1 MLAGLDALD
10 RDNLGAALDHFDMA
24 VTWPEHLGL
33 GRPYDPEERIEQ
45 YLRGVALR
53 LSGNESEALT
63 AFEAVI
69 AETPRDVLEGE
80 IGANRM
86 DLVAVVALDALGRS
100 DQIRIIPD
108 REEGALAQI
117 ITRVRSAATSGA
129 DVQQALRDASQS
141 SLNLFSDL
149 TGRLIYR
156 ALNLAR

>member
-10 RDNLGAALDHFDMA
+10 RDNPGAALDHFDMA

-53 LSGNESEALT
+53 LSGNESEAVT

-69 AETPRDVLEGE
+69 AGTPRDVLEGE

-86 DLVAVVALDALGRS
+86 DLVAVVAFDALERP
-100 DQIRIIPD
+100 DQIRIVANG
-108 REEGALAQI
+108 EEGVLAQI
-117 ITRVRSAATSGA
+117 INQVRSASTSGA
-129 DVQQALRDASQS
+129 DVQQALKDAAQS
-141 SLNLFSDL
+141 ALNLFSDL
-149 TGRLIYR
+149 TGQLIYR